1 MHSTGKLSNGIT
13 EGAIFSQLLVFFFP
27 VLLGTLFQ
35 QLYNTVDAVIV
46 GRFVGKAALA
56 AVGGSSAHILNLII
70 GFFTGVSS
78 GAAVI
83 TSQYYGARDDE
94 DVSRSVHTAF
104 ILAAGGGAV
113 MTVLGLLTAPWL
125 LEILSTPQD
134 TMADSLVYLR
144 IIYIGMV
151 PSMVFN
157 MGSATLRAVGDSR
170 RPLYFLMVCC
180 ILNIILDLLFVL
192 QFKMGVMGVAV
203 ATIISQL
210 ISAVLVCVHL
220 CRCNDSYK
228 LELRRLRPDRKILRR
243 TVRIGLPSG
252 LQSIMYGLSNLILTA
267 AVNSFGTDTV
277 AAWVAMGKIDTLN
290 WMTLNAMGISLMT
303 FAGQNYGARKL
314 DRVRSSLR
322 LSLILGFAMAA
333 AVCLLFVSC
342 GRYMLMLFTDDA
354 AVLEIAVLIVLY
366 IAPWYWLYA
375 PIEVFSG
382 GFRGLGDTLIP
393 TIITAL
399 GVCLT
404 RVLWVIFVVP
414 VWHDIQ
420 AVCISYPISW
430 ALTSAA
436 FFIYYLYTRKRRL
449 IDSPAA

>member
-1 MHSTGKLSNGIT
+1 MRSTGKISNGIT

-46 GRFVGKAALA
+46 GRFVGKATLA

-83 TSQYYGARDDE
+83 TSQFYGARDGE
-94 DVSRSVHTAF
+94 DVSRSVHTSF

-113 MTVLGLLTAPWL
+113 MMVLGLLTAPGL
-125 LEILSTPQD
+125 LELLNTPQD
-134 TMADSLVYLR
+134 TMADSLIYLR

-210 ISAVLVCVHL
+210 ISAVLVCLHL
-220 CRCNDSYK
+220 CRCDDSYK
-228 LELRRLRPDRKILRR
+228 LELRKLRPDPRILRR

-333 AVCLLFVSC
+333 AVCLLFVTC
-342 GRYMLMLFTDDA
+342 GRYLLMLFTDDA
-354 AVLEIAVLIVLY
+354 TVLEIAVLIVLY

-375 PIEVFSG
+375 PI
-382 GFRGLGDTLIP
+382 
-393 TIITAL
+393 
-399 GVCLT
+399 
-404 RVLWVIFVVP
+404 
-414 VWHDIQ
+414 
-420 AVCISYPISW
+420 
-430 ALTSAA
+430 
-436 FFIYYLYTRKRRL
+436 
-449 IDSPAA
+449 